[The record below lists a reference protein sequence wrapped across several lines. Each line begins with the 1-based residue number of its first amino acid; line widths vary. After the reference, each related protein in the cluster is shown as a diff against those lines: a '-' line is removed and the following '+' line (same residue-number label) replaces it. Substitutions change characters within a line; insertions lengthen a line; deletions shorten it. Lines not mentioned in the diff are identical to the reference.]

1 MVSAILFFIVA
12 LLKKV
17 FDFLNYSLTLF
28 YSVGNHLHG
37 FVAHHAVERND
48 DLVLQVTDEIFLGTG
63 NNIVAVDKCVVC
75 FKKIGGV
82 FFETGFLQWL
92 KKLVMKATP

>member
-28 YSVGNHLHG
+28 HSVGNHLHG

-63 NNIVAVDKCVVC
+63 DDVVAVDKCVVC
-75 FKKIGGV
+75 FKKIGSV
-82 FFETGFLQWL
+82 FFETGECAHVLF
-92 KKLVMKATP
+92 